1 MKNENK
7 NKKINRIKIF
17 FNIILTALF
26 VISFCFT
33 NINKCYSQNFLYDV
47 PSFKKINSDYTDIL
61 KYNFSNDTDKT
72 KQQKII
78 TLKSDTNKKVVKEK
92 TIKNSITFQPF
103 GLLFL
108 LTNIEYDRYISK
120 DFSAGLKIQF
130 TTFWLRKAA
139 ENIIEKQ
146 GENEEDIEKAKIILN
161 SFESWGLGAH
171 FRYYTGGR
179 SIEGFYLGFGA
190 DVSFFSFDELKE
202 DEEPNYQ
209 IPPFPPPPPS
219 SSTSVIE
226 HRKGTL
232 WRTMFEIG
240 NKINLANGNHGVV
253 IDWSF
258 GAGAG
263 YSIYDHD
270 VKVVPLIGLGFGLG
284 YAF

>member
-7 NKKINRIKIF
+7 NNNRTNIF
-17 FNIILTALF
+17 FKFSLTAFFILLY
-26 VISFCFT
+26 CFT
-33 NINKCYSQNFLYDV
+33 GINKCYSQDFLDNV
-47 PSFKKINSDYTDIL
+47 PSFKKINSNYTDIL
-61 KYNFSNDTDKT
+61 RYSFSNDTDKT
-72 KQQKII
+72 KQKKI
-78 TLKSDTNKKVVKEK
+78 TLKSDTNKKVEKDK

-120 DFSAGLKIQF
+120 DFSTGLKIQF
-130 TTFWLRKAA
+130 TTFWLRKAL
-139 ENIIEKQ
+139 ENLVEKQ
-146 GENEEDIEKAKIILN
+146 VDNQEDIEEAKVILN

-171 FRYYTGGR
+171 IRYYTGGK
-179 SIEGFYLGFGA
+179 SIEGFYLGLGA
-190 DVSFFSFDELKE
+190 DVSFFSFDEQKD
-202 DEEPNYQ
+202 DEGPNFQ
-209 IPPFPPPPPS
+209 IPPFPPPPPTVS
-219 SSTSVIE
+219 GAFIE

-240 NKINLANGNHGVV
+240 NKIKLSDSNQGVV

-263 YSIYDHD
+263 YAIYDHK
-270 VKVVPLIGLGFGLG
+270 VRVVPLIGLGFGLG